1 MLPPPPPPPDFFE
14 TLTEYIFRRVY
25 GLPSEELS
33 LEKNSK
39 LKQKIIAAVNELRES
54 YKLRESYRTNVCVTD
69 YSKEEN
75 RKAYMIAYYPY
86 FFAAVQNIVFDLLNK
101 DYLAQRLK
109 QQKKLYC
116 EYFAGGPCPELLGT
130 ALAVNG
136 FAKKNSLGEVSLD
149 CAAYDFEKGWS
160 DLRSTVTYEFCNDEI
175 KLPTKGT
182 FFSGFDIENF
192 AQELRE
198 IYDTMPT
205 NDYWKN
211 IKARMANTDVVFLQN
226 YLSHISG
233 APQSVRNFLDWF
245 ANLVR
250 LTPYGTFFVLV
261 DLKYGATYRVFD
273 TLTND
278 ADFLG
283 QTDLDVVNELSHTH
297 DDGDAFT
304 ITHPLPSAGIE
315 ENIFYDPET
324 GSSTLKRKTNYFQL
338 VLLKAQP

>member
-1 MLPPPPPPPDFFE
+1 MPPPDFFE
-14 TLTEYIFRRVY
+14 VLTEGIFRKVY
-25 GLPSEELS
+25 GLPSEKLS
-33 LEKNSK
+33 LKKNSK
-39 LKQKIIAAVNELRES
+39 LKQKIISAVGELRES
-54 YKLRESYRTNVCVTD
+54 YRADVCITD

-86 FFAAVQNIVFDLLNK
+86 FFAAVYNIVFHLLNK

-116 EYFAGGPCPELLGT
+116 EYFACGPCPELFGT
-130 ALAVNG
+130 ALVVKG

-149 CAAYDFEKGWS
+149 VATYDFEKGWS
-160 DLRSTVTYEFCNDEI
+160 DLLATVTCGFCNKGIE
-175 KLPTKGT
+175 LPTKAN
-182 FFSGFDIENF
+182 FFQDFDIKNS
-192 AQELRE
+192 AQKLRE
-198 IYDTMPT
+198 IYDTTPT
-205 NDYWKN
+205 TDFWKN
-211 IKARMANTDVVFLQN
+211 FKARMGNTDVVFLQN

-233 APQSVRNFLDWF
+233 APQSVRNFLGWF

-278 ADFLG
+278 ADFLV
-283 QTDLDVVNELSHTH
+283 QTDLDVVNELSHTP
-297 DDGDAFT
+297 DDGDALT
-304 ITHPLPSAGIE
+304 IMHPLPSAGIK

-338 VLLKAQP
+338 VLQKVQEVPF